1 MASTLLL
8 WLLLATAAPA
18 VGVAAAPPEPD
29 GLDRGSAALEMGDR
43 LKAWRHFEAES
54 LERDPARRAAAL
66 AGVGIA
72 AFGLGEY
79 ADAVDAFTR
88 SHAVSGD
95 ARLLKNA
102 AMAANYVRAE
112 ALLLRAPVEEE
123 RTTHAG
129 VTLVTTFFRSDSTS
143 PRRFAELELVLA
155 GNAANAAVEALHVFA
170 EGVDP
175 KLHVDP
181 EHAWKVHVVFG
192 STGPPTWGSLLRY
205 ASTLPF
211 QTGVF
216 VAHAD
221 NVFDESLSVAVELFR
236 RGGSRT
242 AFAITRR
249 PFEPCLWESGGG
261 HLHRIP
267 VDLCTGPRGR
277 PLTDG
282 VLGYD
287 AFGFSDSAFL
297 TKALLQKADGL
308 RVNRLGSDLLLVE
321 LLADAGLVVDPC
333 VLVAARHVHCS
344 QERRYNFDDDLVT
357 RYVCSPQHRTRLNLV
372 GSTFFLQRLPLT
384 RV

>member
-143 PRRFAELELVLA
+143 PRRFAR
-155 GNAANAAVEALHVFA
+155 
-170 EGVDP
+170 
-175 KLHVDP
+175 
-181 EHAWKVHVVFG
+181 
-192 STGPPTWGSLLRY
+192 PTRPRR
-205 ASTLPF
+205 TL
-211 QTGVF
+211 
-216 VAHAD
+216 
-221 NVFDESLSVAVELFR
+221 
-236 RGGSRT
+236 
-242 AFAITRR
+242 
-249 PFEPCLWESGGG
+249 
-261 HLHRIP
+261 
-267 VDLCTGPRGR
+267 
-277 PLTDG
+277 
-282 VLGYD
+282 
-287 AFGFSDSAFL
+287 
-297 TKALLQKADGL
+297 
-308 RVNRLGSDLLLVE
+308 
-321 LLADAGLVVDPC
+321 
-333 VLVAARHVHCS
+333 
-344 QERRYNFDDDLVT
+344 
-357 RYVCSPQHRTRLNLV
+357 
-372 GSTFFLQRLPLT
+372 
-384 RV
+384 